1 MLQHTQR
8 ECGERI
14 PFRERERQRISP
26 SVLNDEHL
34 KDDGGGKGDG
44 LDGTFIEEMKTFVS
58 IDDVAVCGA
67 YKH

>member
-14 PFRERERQRISP
+14 PFRERQRILP
-26 SVLNDEHL
+26 SLLNDEHL
-34 KDDGGGKGDG
+34 KDGGRGRGG
-44 LDGTFIEEMKTFVS
+44 SDGTFIEEMKTFVS